1 MSENILILNRVQ
13 EIAGDVL
20 ESPVTSDSTPD
31 TVEAWDSVRHLNLML
46 ALEAEYGFELS
57 PEEMDEAKSIGQIAQ
72 LVASKR
78 P

>member
-1 MSENILILNRVQ
+1 MSENVLILNRVR

-20 ESPVTSDSTPD
+20 ETPVTSESTPD

-57 PEEMDEAKSIGQIAQ
+57 PEEMDEAKSIAQIAR

>member
-1 MSENILILNRVQ
+1 MSENVLILNRVR

-20 ESPVTSDSTPD
+20 ESPVTSESTPD

-46 ALEAEYGFELS
+46 ALEVEYGFELS
-57 PEEMDEAKSIGQIAQ
+57 PEEMDEAKSIGQIAR

-78 P
+78 A

>member
-1 MSENILILNRVQ
+1 MSENILILNRVR

-20 ESPVTSDSTPD
+20 ESPVSPDSTPD

-46 ALEAEYGFELS
+46 ALESEYGFELS

-78 P
+78 A

>member
-1 MSENILILNRVQ
+1 MSEQILNRVR

-20 ESPVTSDSTPD
+20 EAPVTPESSPG
-31 TVEAWDSVRHLNLML
+31 TVESWDSVRHLNLIL
-46 ALEAEYGFELS
+46 ALEDEYGFQFL

-78 P
+78 V

>member
-1 MSENILILNRVQ
+1 MSENVLILNRVR

-20 ESPVTSDSTPD
+20 ETPVTSESTPD

-57 PEEMDEAKSIGQIAQ
+57 PEEMDEAKSIEQIAR

>member
-1 MSENILILNRVQ
+1 MSEQILQRVR

-20 ESPVTSDSTPD
+20 ESPVTVESSPE

-46 ALEAEYGFELS
+46 ALEAEYGFELL

-78 P
+78 S

>member
-1 MSENILILNRVQ
+1 MSEQVLHRVC

-20 ESPVTSDSTPD
+20 EAPVTADSSPA
-31 TVEAWDSVRHLNLML
+31 TVDSWDSVRHLNLIL
-46 ALEAEYGFELS
+46 ALEDEYGLQFR
-57 PEEMDEAKSIGQIAQ
+57 PEDTDEAKSIGDLAR